1 MALPRVRH
9 WPAALLSSA
18 LFGVLTLGTAVPLRA
33 QEAVLRGQVT
43 DDRAVALPVAAVQ
56 IAELGLTVLT
66 DNSGRYTIR
75 VPAPRVSG
83 QAVTLHVRLI
93 GYKAATRRMTLGP
106 GEHTVDFTLPTDV
119 NQLEAVVVTGVSQ
132 ATERAK
138 VPFSVTRIDASNL
151 VVPATDPLRE
161 LQGKIPANIVSN
173 SGRPGGQPAVL
184 LRGPTSLNA
193 QGRSQDPLYIVDGV
207 IVNGALP
214 ELNPA
219 DIASVEVVK
228 GAAGAS
234 LYGARAGNGVI
245 NITTKSG
252 PTSGEGVQFGLRSE
266 AGIGDIER
274 DFGLAHSHAL
284 LMDER
289 GRQFCAGTGQ
299 PVCARTFDYLYEQA
313 RINNVPTDWA
323 AAPPSFPVDPGSTIA
338 GGVLR
343 QRFQVTPWPGQAHN
357 AVRQVMN
364 EQPYL
369 QNDFDMTG
377 HFAST
382 RFYASYSNLTDRG
395 AIRFLQG
402 FTRNSFRANVDQAI
416 GSRLNIALRTY
427 YSRDTQD
434 GLNQE
439 DGGRSF
445 FRLTRVP
452 GIVDV
457 LRRDTLNRLF
467 IRPNLQGGGSQ
478 NENPLY
484 YLENVVRSDVAN
496 RFIGG
501 VTAQYTPAEW
511 VTFEGNFS
519 YDVRRTSFE
528 QFRDKGFR
536 STNPSPATNLGFI
549 YRYSGNQEAL
559 NSSFNVTLRHDF
571 GPELRTHYSLRYLY
585 ERRDSLA
592 DSGQGDFLAFK
603 GIQAL
608 DNATQDKVIG
618 SWDQSVRQIGL
629 FAGGGLEYKDRYII
643 DGLVRR
649 DGSSLFGTNHR
660 WATFGRVSGA
670 WRVTQEPWW
679 FVPQITELKLRGSY
693 GTAGGSPAFYSQYE
707 TFTIG
712 SGGVPVP
719 LFLGNR
725 NLGPEIHRELEVG
738 TDVEV
743 LGKFGV
749 SATYARSHID
759 DQILPVPVCACSGYQ
774 KQWQNAGALLNIT
787 HELTLTLPFVQSR
800 DVSWTMG
807 LSYNH
812 NRSFIERLDVP
823 PFFYGATLQATDQIF
838 QARSGELIGTF
849 YGRSFLRE
857 CSQLPA
863 PFNTQCGGPTSAFQR
878 NDQGFLVWV
887 RQGNNPGMGITN
899 NLWQTQLPGSQ
910 APWGVALNWGM
921 PIILRGAGANG
932 QSAQIVAL
940 GNALPDFRFAVTQNV
955 TWKRL
960 TLYAL
965 LDAAIGQSV
974 WNQGF
979 HWAHLDFLSKD
990 VDQNGKSVQ
999 AAKPIG
1005 YYYRAGPPDNNNG
1018 IGGLYDIL
1026 GPNNFSVEKAS
1037 YAKLRELLVSY
1048 RVGPIGGVGDWL
1060 VSAVGRNVVTIT
1072 KYRGFDPEVGIG
1084 SGAGAGGQLNSG
1096 ALNAVD
1102 AFTFPNLRTLTV
1114 GVSTRF

>member
-1 MALPRVRH
+1 MTVTLVRSIFAQFGRFPAREIAPSVSVPAQFSSSREGVPMLQTCRGVLLAGTAALALMLAGARVARAQDAVIRGTIKSDRGESVAGANVVIEELRVGVVSNATGQFTLLIPGARVRGQQVVVRVRGIGFE
-9 WPAALLSSA
+9 PSSK
-18 LFGVLTLGTAVPLRA
+18 
-33 QEAVLRGQVT
+33 
-43 DDRAVALPVAAVQ
+43 
-56 IAELGLTVLT
+56 
-66 DNSGRYTIR
+66 
-75 VPAPRVSG
+75 
-83 QAVTLHVRLI
+83 AVTL
-93 GYKAATRRMTLGP
+93 TP
-106 GEHTVDFTLPTDV
+106 GEQSIDLTLAYDV
-119 NQLEAVVVTGVSQ
+119 NLLEAVVVTGTQ
-132 ATERAK
+132 EATEANK
-138 VPFSVTRIDASNL
+138 VPFTVSRVDVSQLPVPASN
-151 VVPATDPLRE
+151 PLTQ
-161 LQGKIPANIVSN
+161 LQGKVPGANIVSA
-173 SGRPGGQPAVL
+173 SGRPGAQPSVL
-184 LRGPTSLNA
+184 LRGPTSINA
-193 QGRSQDPLYIVDGV
+193 SGRGQDPLYIVDGV
-207 IVNGALP
+207 IINGGLP
-214 ELNPA
+214 DLNPS
-219 DIASVEVVK
+219 DIESVEVVK

-252 PTSGEGVQFGLRSE
+252 PSSGEGVQFGLRSE

-343 QRFQVTPWPGQAHN
+343 QRFQVTPWPGQTHN

-519 YDVRRTSFE
+519 YDLRRTSFE

-536 STNPSPATNLGFI
+536 STGPNPSPATNLGFI

-849 YGRSFLRE
+849 YGRSFLKE

-887 RQGNNPGMGITN
+887 GQGNNPGMGITN

-921 PIILRGAGANG
+921 PIILRGGGANG

-955 TWKRL
+955 T
-960 TLYAL
+960 
-965 LDAAIGQSV
+965 
-974 WNQGF
+974 
-979 HWAHLDFLSKD
+979 
-990 VDQNGKSVQ
+990 
-999 AAKPIG
+999 
-1005 YYYRAGPPDNNNG
+1005 
-1018 IGGLYDIL
+1018 
-1026 GPNNFSVEKAS
+1026 
-1037 YAKLRELLVSY
+1037 
-1048 RVGPIGGVGDWL
+1048 
-1060 VSAVGRNVVTIT
+1060 
-1072 KYRGFDPEVGIG
+1072 
-1084 SGAGAGGQLNSG
+1084 
-1096 ALNAVD
+1096 
-1102 AFTFPNLRTLTV
+1102 
-1114 GVSTRF
+1114 

>member
-1 MALPRVRH
+1 VLLSALVPAVWAQQAVIRGRVADDRGEALP
-9 WPAALLSSA
+9 
-18 LFGVLTLGTAVPLRA
+18 T
-33 QEAVLRGQVT
+33 
-43 DDRAVALPVAAVQ
+43 AAVEVV
-56 IAELGLTVLT
+56 ELGLGGYAGA
-66 DNSGRYTIR
+66 DGRYTITI
-75 VPAPRVSG
+75 PAPRVTG
-83 QAVTLHVRLI
+83 QVVTLRARLI
-93 GYKAATRRMTLGP
+93 GHKAGTRRITLSP
-106 GEHTVDFTLPTDV
+106 GDQTQDFALGTDV
-119 NQLEAVVVTGVSQ
+119 NQLETVVVTGVSQ
-132 ATERAK
+132 ATEQVM
-138 VPFSVTRIDASNL
+138 VPFSVTRVDASAL
-151 VVPATDPLRE
+151 LVPATDPLRE
-161 LQGKIPANIVSN
+161 LQGKIPANIVSS

-207 IVNGALP
+207 IINGALP
-214 ELNPA
+214 EINPA

-245 NITTKSG
+245 NITTKTASAA
-252 PTSGEGVQFGLRSE
+252 TDGVTFGLRSE

-274 DFGLAHSHAL
+274 DFGLAQNTAL
-284 LMDER
+284 LTDER
-289 GRQFCAGTGQ
+289 GQQFCANATGF
-299 PVCARTFDYLYEQA
+299 PVCARTFNYRFEQS

-323 AAPPSFPVDPGSTIA
+323 AAPLGFPIDPGATIA
-338 GGVLR
+338 GPALR
-343 QRFQVTPWPGQAHN
+343 QRYQLTPWPGQTYN
-357 AVRQVMN
+357 AVRQVVRR
-364 EQPYL
+364 QPYV
-369 QNDFDMTG
+369 QNDVDLTG
-377 HFAST
+377 HVGST

-395 AIRFLQG
+395 AIRFLDG
-402 FTRNSFRANVDQAI
+402 FVRNSFRANVDQAI
-416 GSRLNIALRTY
+416 GSQLTIALRTY

-452 GIVDV
+452 GIVNV
-457 LRRDTLNRLF
+457 LQRDTLGRLF

-496 RFIGG
+496 RFMGG
-501 VTAQYTPAEW
+501 MTAQYSPADW
-511 VTFEGNFS
+511 ITFEGNFG
-519 YDVRRTSFE
+519 YDLRRTAIM

-536 STNPSPATNLGFI
+536 STGPNPSPGTNLGFI
-549 YRYSGNQEAL
+549 YREDANQEAL
-559 NSSFNVTLRHDF
+559 NTSLNIALRHDF

-585 ERRDSLA
+585 EQRDSLDA
-592 DSGQGDFLAFK
+592 NGQGDFLAFK
-603 GIQAL
+603 GIQSL
-608 DNATQDKVIG
+608 DNATQDKTIS
-618 SWDQSVRQIGL
+618 SWTQSVRQVSV
-629 FAGGGLEYKDRYII
+629 FAGGGAEYKDRYIVDALI
-643 DGLVRR
+643 RR
-649 DGSSLFGTNHR
+649 DGSSLFGLDRR
-660 WATFGRVSGA
+660 WATFGRVSAA
-670 WRVTQEPWW
+670 WRVAQEPWW
-679 FVPQITELKLRGSY
+679 FLPKVTELKLRGSY

-712 SGGVPVP
+712 AGGVPVP

-725 NLGPEIHRELEVG
+725 NLGPELHKELE
-738 TDVEV
+738 
-743 LGKFGV
+743 LGADFEILGRFGI

-759 DQILPVPVCACSGYQ
+759 QQILPVPVCACTGYQ
-774 KQWQNAGALLNIT
+774 KQWQNKGELLNIT
-787 HELTLTLPFVQSR
+787 HELTVTLPFVQEK

-812 NRSFIERLDVP
+812 NRSFIARLDVP
-823 PFFYGATLQATDQIF
+823 PFFYGASLQATDQIY
-838 QARSGELIGTF
+838 QARAGELIGTF
-849 YGRSFLRE
+849 YGRSFLTN
-857 CSQLPA
+857 CSDLPA
-863 PFNTQCGGPTSAFQR
+863 PFNTQCGGPTSAFQK

-887 RQGNNPGMGITN
+887 GSGNNPGMGITN
-899 NLWQTQLPGSQ
+899 NLWQSQLPGGQ

-921 PIILRGAGANG
+921 PIILRGGGTNG

-955 TWKRL
+955 TWKRV
-960 TLYAL
+960 TVYAL

-974 WNQGF
+974 WNQGY

-990 VDQNGKSVQ
+990 VDQTGKSLQ
-999 AAKPIG
+999 SAKPIG

-1018 IGGLYDIL
+1018 LGGLYDIL

-1048 RVGPIGGVGDWL
+1048 RIGPIGGVGDWL
-1060 VSAVGRNVVTIT
+1060 VSLVGRNVVTLT
-1072 KYRGFDPEVGIG
+1072 GYRGFDPEVGIG

-1102 AFTFPNLRTLTV
+1102 AFTFPNLRTFTV
-1114 GVSTRF
+1114 GVSTKF